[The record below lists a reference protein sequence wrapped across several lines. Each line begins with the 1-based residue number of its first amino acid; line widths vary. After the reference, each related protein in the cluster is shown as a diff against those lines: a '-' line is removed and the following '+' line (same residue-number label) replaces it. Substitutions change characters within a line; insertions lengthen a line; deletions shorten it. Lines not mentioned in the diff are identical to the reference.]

1 MRVLHKILPLLFML
15 TSFFSTF
22 SNSFAEESDIDRL
35 INLGLLDKPETYT
48 YNHVGRSDP
57 FKPFLS
63 PLTAAPIEQDPNE
76 IIENNQE
83 LSGMQFFE
91 PGQLTLVGILLSP
104 SQEIAFVEDQSK
116 KGYTLKVG
124 TLVGKRGIISKIELD
139 KIIIEETAKT
149 RSGQEI
155 KNTVFMKLNKD
166 GDK

>member
-1 MRVLHKILPLLFML
+1 MRVLQIYSIHFLIII
-15 TSFFSTF
+15 SIFSTF
-22 SNSFAEESDIDRL
+22 STSFAEGNDIDRL
-35 INLGLLDKPETYT
+35 IQQGLIDKPDTYT

-63 PLTAAPIEQDPNE
+63 PLTAATIEQDPNE

-83 LSGMQFFE
+83 LSGMQLFE
-91 PGQLTLVGILLSP
+91 PGQLTLVGVLLSP
-104 SQEIAFVEDQSK
+104 TQEIGFVEDQSK

-124 TLVGKRGIISKIELD
+124 TLIGKRGIVSKIDSD
-139 KIIIEETAKT
+139 KVIVDETAKT

-155 KNTVFMKLNKD
+155 KNTIFMKLNKD